1 MSVKFRKDQPQLS
14 PEEKELV
21 DRVKQLA
28 EEMHESID
36 MAPVSPARENAQVKL
51 QECVMWAI
59 KAIWEHR

>member
-1 MSVKFRKDQPQLS
+1 MSVKFRKDHPQLS
-14 PEEKELV
+14 MEEKELV
-21 DRVKQLA
+21 DRIKLLA
-28 EEMHESID
+28 EEMHDSID